1 MHNFLEDPVPDDPI
15 QRVHAFARDLAYGAL
30 VSKWESVL
38 YFRIGEN
45 EDFPGKDSISS
56 YLGEK
61 WKNEKPPRMSTL
73 VSFGYATVIPP
84 RPPELGQH
92 RSPLDVGGA
101 KYSLTEKAFALLK
114 QPAPASIFISYSR
127 RESSAFALLILA
139 RFKAIDLEPF
149 LDIRDISPGD
159 DWHAELEQEVQ
170 QRENFICLIGP
181 HTLESP
187 YVRKEIEW
195 ALDAGVRTIPI
206 WHNGFR
212 YDESI
217 NPDPELQNF
226 LKRHAIVVEKE
237 DAKAYQSAIDEL
249 LNYFGVTPT

>member
-15 QRVHAFARDLAYGAL
+15 QRVHAFARDLAYGAVMGL
-30 VSKWESVL
+30 WSSRLRVRIDSNLKEIWYDTIRRKELELLYQKWGSKLPSW
-38 YFRIGEN
+38 
-45 EDFPGKDSISS
+45 
-56 YLGEK
+56 
-61 WKNEKPPRMSTL
+61 
-73 VSFGYATVIPP
+73 
-84 RPPELGQH
+84 
-92 RSPLDVGGA
+92 
-101 KYSLTEKAFALLK
+101 SLTLSFEYMYLDDKVHVLTPKALALLE

-149 LDIRDISPGD
+149 LDIRGILPGD
-159 DWHAELEQEVQ
+159 DWHAELEQEVR
-170 QRENFICLIGP
+170 QRENFICLIGL

-217 NPDPELQNF
+217 NPDPELENF